1 MTSPFRLI
9 PYESN
14 PVIPMP
20 GPEGGAMLP
29 HVMSF
34 DGVLHM
40 WFTQSEDW
48 LSAPAVILHAVS
60 ADDGETWEVDSEPA
74 LTGDGNGFD
83 AFAVG
88 EPVVVTTDGG
98 LVMYYNGRSVPGP
111 GPGPY
116 IGRAVAESPAGPWA
130 ADSDPILDVGAPGDW
145 DSGFVTPNAAF
156 VDDEGT
162 QLIYSGG
169 TDYVALEATHLGLA
183 ESADGIAFAKH
194 PEPVMSGESGWDG
207 HFNWE
212 AAVFPHNGGL
222 AAFYTGDPK
231 TLTGEAIGY
240 AWSPDGMNWTKAA
253 DNPLLEPRQQ
263 TWASLDV
270 VAGSVVTTADGR
282 MLLFYSGNRGQTQ
295 FRLDFAIG
303 MAELVPA
310 D

>member
-14 PVIPMP
+14 PVVPMP
-20 GPEGGAMLP
+20 GPDGGAMLP

-48 LSAPAVILHAVS
+48 LKAPAVILHAVS
-60 ADDGETWEVDSEPA
+60 TDDGETWEVDPEPA
-74 LTGDGNGFD
+74 LVGDGNGFD

-88 EPVVVTTDGG
+88 EPVVVATDSG
-98 LVMYYNGRSVPGP
+98 LVMYYNGRGVPGP
-111 GPGPY
+111 GPGPH
-116 IGRAVAESPAGPWA
+116 IGRAVSESPSGPW
-130 ADSDPILDVGAPGDW
+130 SPDPDPVLTVGAPGDW
-145 DSGFVTPNAAF
+145 DSGFVTPNAAL
-156 VDDEGT
+156 VEESGT
-162 QLIYSGG
+162 KLIYSGG

-183 ESADGIAFAKH
+183 ESADGVEFAKH
-194 PEPVMSGESGWDG
+194 AEPVMSGEAGWDG

-212 AAVFPHNGGL
+212 AAVFPYNGGL
-222 AAFYTGDPK
+222 GAFYTGDPK
-231 TLTGEAIGY
+231 TLTGEAIGF
-240 AWSPDGMNWTKAA
+240 AWSPDGMTWTKAE

-263 TWASLDV
+263 EWATLDV

-303 MAELVPA
+303 MAELVPT